1 MDNRRIQ
8 DKELLGVLQAVM
20 SGLFPTKQEMM
31 FQIETL
37 KDEDTMYENDQ
48 FARITMFLGGDF
60 HAFSK
65 FYRRKYIESF
75 VLLLVGLLQE
85 KTYEDMSPEAIKE
98 TVKLLEWV
106 IRKKN
111 YYLYRRLTGE
121 QNALRM
127 ADDKSYIM
135 AFIDEFVDFIQQ
147 TKE

>member
-20 SGLFPTKQEMM
+20 SGLFPTKKEMT
-31 FQIETL
+31 FQIETF
-37 KDEDTMYENDQ
+37 KDRDIMYENDQ

-60 HAFSK
+60 HAFSNI
-65 FYRRKYIESF
+65 YRRKYIESF
-75 VLLLVGLLQE
+75 ALILFGLLQE
-85 KTYEDMSPEAIKE
+85 ETYDDMSPEAIKE
-98 TVKLLEWV
+98 TAKLLEWV

-121 QNALRM
+121 KNALRM

-147 TKE
+147 EKG

>member
-1 MDNRRIQ
+1 MDNKRIQ
-8 DKELLGVLQAVM
+8 DKELLVVLQAVI
-20 SGLFPTKQEMM
+20 SGLFPTKQEIT
-31 FQIETL
+31 FQLETL
-37 KDEDTMYENDQ
+37 KEEDTMYENDQ
-48 FARITMFLGGDF
+48 FARITMFLGGDL

-65 FYRRKYIESF
+65 FYRRQYIESF

-98 TVKLLEWV
+98 TAKLLEWV

-121 QNALRM
+121 QNALRT
-127 ADDKSYIM
+127 ADDKSYIIS
-135 AFIDEFVDFIQQ
+135 FIDEFVDFIQQ